1 MVSKKYYLINR
12 DHYLQYQKDLYIE
25 NKEEFKERARNRYNN
40 LSPAEK
46 QKRIEYSRNRY
57 VNLSEDVKSKIREK
71 ARNKY
76 HAMSDE
82 ELQKHKEY
90 QKNYQKIY
98 RGKKKQELENIKK
111 AQGNFVYFL
120 IVFHSQ
126 KL

>member
-1 MVSKKYYLINR
+1 MVSKKYYLMNR
-12 DHYLQYQKDLYIE
+12 DYYLQYQKDLYNK

-57 VNLSEDVKSKIREK
+57 VNLPEDVKNKVREK

-76 HAMSDE
+76 HAMSYE
-82 ELQKHKEY
+82 VLQKHKEY

-98 RGKKKQELENIKK
+98 RAKKKQELENIKK
-111 AQGNFVYFL
+111 AQGNFDKNAGL
-120 IVFHSQ
+120 TPP
-126 KL
+126 KT

>member
-1 MVSKKYYLINR
+1 MVSKKYYSLNR
-12 DHYLQYQKDLYIE
+12 DHYLEYQKDLYNK
-25 NKEEFKERARNRYNN
+25 NKEEFKERSRNRYNN

-46 QKRIEYSRNRY
+46 QKRIKYCGNHY
-57 VNLSEDVKSKIREK
+57 VNLSEDVKNKVREK

-98 RGKKKQELENIKK
+98 RAKKKQELENIEK
-111 AQGNFVYFL
+111 AQGNFDKNTVL
-120 IVFHSQ
+120 TPP
-126 KL
+126 KT